1 MKSLSKATFHLLCCI
16 LLLGTFQSCKDDETT
31 PPPPGESATLTI
43 SDVKAEANTVTFTI
57 TPKNVDVYTYTIK
70 SATVTPQATVQD
82 PAETKTFTYNSLLP
96 SSDYTI
102 VATGFTQ
109 GGLELTST
117 EYKFR
122 TLDTQDPGLEVPSG
136 EEPFIEYGDQRIAAK
151 SVFFYKETDRLWFF
165 ISPLEGYDNYQD
177 MLYGNGGKNDYIS
190 LSFTPNQLN
199 KSINMKSAS
208 ERYSLLNSM
217 SFQHP
222 IASDISMVT
231 IDYHSLITDG
241 GFIVTRDGD
250 KIEGYAEMTSA
261 ATGKKLRIYG
271 TCTYDQ
277 QDAERTSFISLN
289 DLKTP
294 LGSAY
299 YQPLEEETISE
310 IHLSPASPVTPW
322 RRLKLRSTSPG
333 STSCSNSKSSILPN
347 KSRLPS
353 PIRTFKAR
361 RAPSPSTN
369 TPCKTTTESRSICR
383 FMICTSKGMRTGR
396 SNYTP
401 TTPATVIRS
410 ERTTRSNSNPPSS
423 TAAATI
429 TTRSI
434 WHPRPV

>member
-1 MKSLSKATFHLLCCI
+1 
-16 LLLGTFQSCKDDETT
+16 
-31 PPPPGESATLTI
+31 
-43 SDVKAEANTVTFTI
+43 
-57 TPKNVDVYTYTIK
+57 
-70 SATVTPQATVQD
+70 
-82 PAETKTFTYNSLLP
+82 
-96 SSDYTI
+96 
-102 VATGFTQ
+102 
-109 GGLELTST
+109 
-117 EYKFR
+117 
-122 TLDTQDPGLEVPSG
+122 
-136 EEPFIEYGDQRIAAK
+136 
-151 SVFFYKETDRLWFF
+151 
-165 ISPLEGYDNYQD
+165 

-310 IHLSPASPVTPW
+310 IHLSPASPVMGALIDQVDEYYVRIRFDNALATAKTPIDIT
-322 RRLKLRSTSPG
+322 RIDKLFELEIVDPAQQ
-333 STSCSNSKSSILPN
+333 KSV
-347 KSRLPS
+347 
-353 PIRTFKAR
+353 TV
-361 RAPSPSTN
+361 TN
-369 TPCKTTTESRSICR
+369 TDLQ
-383 FMICTSKGMRTGR
+383 GATG
-396 SNYTP
+396 
-401 TTPATVIRS
+401 
-410 ERTTRSNSNPPSS
+410 
-423 TAAATI
+423 TI
-429 TTRSI
+429 TLYALQDNYRISFDLQVHDMHLEGYADGAFELYSYYSGNSYTVGTNDPVELQSAVIDRRSDDYYTI
-434 WHPRPV
+434 YLAPQAGLTDLEQIRQAEGVVTIKAAPQALDGLLVSFANEKDAGRILSIAYAGKTYDNQGDNTKSTIHGATAKQKIALAFYEATNEMNGYYCGPFVDVQ

>member
-1 MKSLSKATFHLLCCI
+1 
-16 LLLGTFQSCKDDETT
+16 
-31 PPPPGESATLTI
+31 
-43 SDVKAEANTVTFTI
+43 
-57 TPKNVDVYTYTIK
+57 
-70 SATVTPQATVQD
+70 
-82 PAETKTFTYNSLLP
+82 
-96 SSDYTI
+96 
-102 VATGFTQ
+102 
-109 GGLELTST
+109 
-117 EYKFR
+117 
-122 TLDTQDPGLEVPSG
+122 
-136 EEPFIEYGDQRIAAK
+136 
-151 SVFFYKETDRLWFF
+151 
-165 ISPLEGYDNYQD
+165 

-310 IHLSPASPVTPW
+310 IHLSPASPVMGALIDQVDEYYVRIRFDNALATAKTPIDIT
-322 RRLKLRSTSPG
+322 RID
-333 STSCSNSKSSILPN
+333 SCSNSKSSILPN
-347 KSRLPS
+347 KVGYRHQYGLQGATGT
-353 PIRTFKAR
+353 ITLY
-361 RAPSPSTN
+361 N
-369 TPCKTTTESRSICR
+369 TPCKTTPNLVRSAG
-383 FMICTSKGMRTGR
+383 S
-396 SNYTP
+396 
-401 TTPATVIRS
+401 
-410 ERTTRSNSNPPSS
+410 
-423 TAAATI
+423 
-429 TTRSI
+429 
-434 WHPRPV
+434 